1 MTGMSDGPEGE
12 PGPRIDR
19 SMPEYLAT
27 VRCPNG
33 RKVTEN
39 VIADS
44 ADEAVMSLRERG
56 CDEIVLHND
65 DVTALYTRQREQAAL
80 LSPRD
85 YLQFRN
91 VSSGL
96 GLMVVVTLQCYRR
109 WWAAMVIAAV
119 TLAMVRIVGSPW
131 SAWDLLSVFILS
143 FPLALA
149 ILTVLLH
156 GGIHARY
163 RKALDALY
171 WGRWEEALWRSDRLG
186 VRIQPHEIALRKAQ
200 ALAGMDR
207 LPEALKLLEPFGDGK
222 AVPGW
227 FYRSILAQVYEI
239 AHRRDEAIAQVE
251 QAIERAPDNSTMYLT
266 LARHV
271 IWYQGD
277 VRRARELLTQARKH
291 ALSDL
296 TVPYADMIEGL
307 ILHSEGRS
315 RDALPILESAYKAF
329 RAHRHMPL
337 GYLPMEQAMLGLALT
352 YAALGESDQA
362 LKLYGKVR
370 PRLVAL
376 RSGILEKCDREI
388 GLP

>member
-1 MTGMSDGPEGE
+1 
-12 PGPRIDR
+12 
-19 SMPEYLAT
+19 MPEYLAT
-27 VRCPNG
+27 VRHLDG
-33 RKVTEN
+33 SKVTEN

-56 CDEIVLHND
+56 CDEIVLHSD
-65 DVTALYTRQREQAAL
+65 DVTALYTRQQEQAAL

-91 VSSGL
+91 VSGGL
-96 GLMVVVTLQCYRR
+96 GLMVVVALQCYRK

-119 TLAMVRIVGSPW
+119 TLALVPIVGSPW

-143 FPLALA
+143 IPLAMA

-156 GGIHARY
+156 SGIHARY

-171 WGRWEEALWRSDRLG
+171 WGRWEEALWRADRLG
-186 VRIQPHEIALRKAQ
+186 HRIQSHEITLRKAQ

-227 FYRSILAQVYEI
+227 FYRSMLAQMYEF
-239 AHRRDEAIAQVE
+239 ALRRDEAIAQLE
-251 QAIERAPDNSTMYLT
+251 QAIELAPDNSTMYLI

-271 IWYQGD
+271 IWHQGD
-277 VRRARELLTQARKH
+277 VRRARELLTEARKH

-296 TVPYADMIEGL
+296 TVPYANMIEGL
-307 ILHSEGRS
+307 ILQREGRPH
-315 RDALPILESAYKAF
+315 DALPILEAAYKAF
-329 RAHRHMPL
+329 HARRHMPL

-352 YAALGESDQA
+352 YATLGESDQA
-362 LKLYGKVR
+362 LRLYGKVR